1 MTTKITADNIA
12 QGEIQEALENE
23 TSTRAFFYN
32 SAFVSENVI
41 VSSNVN
47 AGSFGPVEILEG
59 YEVELQ
65 ANATW
70 TIV

>member
-1 MTTKITADNIA
+1 MY
-12 QGEIQEALENE
+12 GS
-23 TSTRAFFYN
+23 STPASGTQAIFYN
-32 SAFVSENVI
+32 AKTVG
-41 VSSNVN
+41 SNVTILSTHN